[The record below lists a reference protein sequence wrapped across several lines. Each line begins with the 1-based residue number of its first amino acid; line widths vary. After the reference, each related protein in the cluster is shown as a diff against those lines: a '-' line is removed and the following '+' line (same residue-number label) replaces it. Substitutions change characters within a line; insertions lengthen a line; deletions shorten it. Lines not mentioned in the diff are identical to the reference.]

1 MVKRVFKL
9 VYSEIRS
16 LHQAAY
22 VLAFFA
28 IGSQMLALVRD
39 RLLAHTFGAGSEL
52 DLYYA
57 AFRIPDLLF
66 ALFASI
72 LSVYVL
78 LPFVTKARAEKDEA
92 AAASILSQMLTV
104 FLGVYILIAAVLF
117 VLTPYLVQWLFPGFV
132 DNSEILVLLIRVL
145 LLQPFL
151 LGISSLFGVVTQLS
165 QRFILYALSPL
176 VYNLGII
183 FGIAVLYPQF
193 GILGLAIGVV
203 IGALGHVL
211 IQVPL
216 VNSSELA
223 FGFVK
228 KIDWQLIRSVLL
240 FSFPRAITLSIHQVV
255 LLVFISLAT
264 LMTAG
269 SVSAFQLAF
278 NLQSVPLAI
287 IGMSYSVAAFP
298 VLADLFAK
306 QKRDEFCNHVLS
318 AVRHIVFW
326 SFPIIALVIV
336 LRAQIVR
343 VLLGSGEFSWNDTRL
358 TAAMLALFVV
368 SLVGQ
373 SLLLLLVRTFYAGGN
388 TRTPLLIA
396 LFGSVVSIT
405 SALLMVVLFKSVPFI
420 RETLEGLFRLTDVIG
435 TEVLLLAIA
444 FIIGIMVEMILL
456 IIFTKR
462 QFGLVWSSLNR
473 QVFEATTAALA
484 AGITAYATLNFI
496 VDGID
501 QEVFIGI
508 LLQGVVAGFFGILA
522 SLLVYYS
529 LKSKELN
536 EIYTSFRLK
545 ILKKDLI
552 APQVETP

>member
-22 VLAFFA
+22 ILAFFA

-92 AAASILSQMLTV
+92 SAASILSQMLTV
-104 FLGVYILIAAVLF
+104 FLGVYILMAAVLF
-117 VLTPYLVQWLFPGFV
+117 VLTPYLVHWLFPGFA
-132 DNSEILVLLIRVL
+132 DNAEVLVMLIRVL

-151 LGISSLFGVVTQLS
+151 LGVSSLFGVVTQLS
-165 QRFILYALSPL
+165 QRFVLYALSPL

-183 FGIAVLYPQF
+183 FGIVVLYPNL

-216 VNSSELA
+216 VSKSGLA

-228 KIDWQLIRSVLL
+228 KIDWRLIRSVLL

-255 LLVFISLAT
+255 MLVFISLAT

-318 AVRHIVFW
+318 AVRHIIFW

-396 LFGSVVSIT
+396 LFGAVVSIT
-405 SALLMVVLFKSVPFI
+405 SALLMVVLFKAVPFI

-444 FIIGIMVEMILL
+444 FIIGIMVEMLLL

-484 AGITAYATLNFI
+484 AGVTAYATLNFI

-501 QEVFIGI
+501 QEVFVGI
-508 LLQGVVAGFFGILA
+508 LLQGMVAGVFGILA
-522 SLLVYYS
+522 SLVVYYS
-529 LKSKELN
+529 LKSKELH
-536 EIYTSFRLK
+536 EIYSSFRIR

>member
-22 VLAFFA
+22 ILAFFA

-39 RLLAHTFGAGSEL
+39 RLLAHTFGAGPEL
-52 DLYYA
+52 DIYYA

-78 LPFVTKARAEKDEA
+78 LPFVTKARAEKGEA
-92 AAASILSQMLTV
+92 SAASILSQMLSI
-104 FLGVYILIAAVLF
+104 FLGVYILVAAVLF
-117 VLTPYLVQWLFPGFV
+117 VLTPYLVNWLFPGFV
-132 DNSEILVLLIRVL
+132 DNTEVLVMLIRVL

-151 LGISSLFGVVTQLS
+151 LGISSLFGAVTQLS
-165 QRFILYALSPL
+165 QRFVLYALSPL

-183 FGIAVLYPQF
+183 FGIVALYPQL

-203 IGALGHVL
+203 LGALGHIL

-216 VNSSELA
+216 VSKSELA
-223 FGFVK
+223 FGFVS
-228 KIDWQLIRSVLL
+228 KIDWRLIRSVLL

-269 SVSAFQLAF
+269 SVSVFQLAF

-306 QKRDEFCNHVLS
+306 QKREEFCNHVLS
-318 AVRHIVFW
+318 AVRHIIFW

-358 TAAMLALFVV
+358 TAAMLALFVIA
-368 SLVGQ
+368 LVAQ

-396 LFGSVVSIT
+396 LFGAVVSIT
-405 SALLMVVLFKSVPFI
+405 SALLMMMLFKAVPFI

-435 TEVLLLAIA
+435 TEVLLLALA
-444 FIIGIMVEMILL
+444 FIIGTMVEMLL
-456 IIFTKR
+456 LLIFTKR

-473 QVFEATTAALA
+473 QVFEATTAAIA
-484 AGITAYATLNFI
+484 AGVVAYATLSFI
-496 VDGID
+496 VDGIN
-501 QEVFIGI
+501 QEVFVGI
-508 LLQGVVAGFFGILA
+508 MLQGIVAGIFGVLA
-522 SLLVYYS
+522 ALLVYYG
-529 LKSKELN
+529 LKSKELH
-536 EIYTSFRLK
+536 EIYSSFRIK
-545 ILKKDLI
+545 ILKKDVI

>member
-22 VLAFFA
+22 ILAFFA
-28 IGSQMLALVRD
+28 LGSQMLALVRD

-78 LPFVTKARAEKDEA
+78 LPFVTKARAESGADS
-92 AAASILSQMLTV
+92 AASILSQMLTV
-104 FLGVYILIAAVLF
+104 FLGVYILMAMVLF
-117 VLTPYLVQWLFPGFV
+117 ILTPYLVEWLFPGFV
-132 DNSEILVLLIRVL
+132 YNTEVLVMLIRVL
-145 LLQPFL
+145 LLQPLL

-165 QRFILYALSPL
+165 QRFVLYALSPL

-183 FGIAVLYPQF
+183 FGIVVLYPQF
-193 GILGLAIGVV
+193 GILGLAMGVV

-216 VNSSELA
+216 VNKSDLS
-223 FGFVK
+223 FGLVR
-228 KIDWQLIRSVLL
+228 KIDWRLIRSVLL
-240 FSFPRAITLSIHQVV
+240 FSFPRAVTLSIHQVV
-255 LLVFISLAT
+255 LLVLISLAT

-306 QKRDEFCNHVLS
+306 QKREEFCNHVLS
-318 AVRHIVFW
+318 AVRHIIFW
-326 SFPIIALVIV
+326 SVPIIALVIV

-358 TAAMLALFVV
+358 TAAMLALFVI
-368 SLVGQ
+368 SLVAQ

-396 LFGSVVSIT
+396 LFGAVLSIT
-405 SALLMVVLFKSVPFI
+405 SALFMVMLYNSVSFI
-420 RETLEGLFRLTDVIG
+420 RTTLEGLFRLNGVVG
-435 TEVLLLAIA
+435 TEVLLLALA
-444 FIIGIMVEMILL
+444 FIFGTIVEMLL
-456 IIFTKR
+456 LLIFTKR

-473 QVFEATTAALA
+473 QVFEATTAGLA
-484 AGITAYATLNFI
+484 AGITTYITLSFI
-496 VDGID
+496 VNGIN
-501 QEVFIGI
+501 QEVFVGI
-508 LLQGVVAGFFGILA
+508 LLQGVVAGVLGIGA

-529 LKSKELN
+529 LGSKELH
-536 EIYTSFRLK
+536 EIYSSFRIK

-552 APQVETP
+552 APQIEVP

>member
-22 VLAFFA
+22 ILALFA

-78 LPFVTKARAEKDEA
+78 LPFVTKARAEKSEA
-92 AAASILSQMLTV
+92 SAASILSQMLTV
-104 FLGVYILIAAVLF
+104 FLVVYVLMAGVLF
-117 VLTPYLVQWLFPGFV
+117 VMTPYLVHWLFPGFA
-132 DNSEILVLLIRVL
+132 DNADVLVMLIRVL

-151 LGISSLFGVVTQLS
+151 LGVSSLFGVVTQLS
-165 QRFILYALSPL
+165 QRFVLYALSPL

-183 FGIAVLYPQF
+183 FGIVVLYPQL

-203 IGALGHVL
+203 LGALGHIL

-216 VNSSELA
+216 VNKSELA

-228 KIDWQLIRSVLL
+228 KIDWHLIRSILL
-240 FSFPRAITLSIHQVV
+240 FSFPRAVTLSIHQVV

-306 QKRDEFCNHVLS
+306 QKRDEFCHHVLS
-318 AVRHIVFW
+318 AVRHIIFW

-358 TAAMLALFVV
+358 TAAMLALFVI

-396 LFGSVVSIT
+396 LFGAVVSIT
-405 SALLMVVLFKSVPFI
+405 SALLMVMLFKAVPVI
-420 RETLEGLFRLTDVIG
+420 RETLEGLFRLSGVVG
-435 TEVLLLAIA
+435 TEVLILAIA

-456 IIFTKR
+456 LIFTRR

-473 QVFEATTAALA
+473 QLFEATFAALA
-484 AGITAYATLNFI
+484 AGTTAYATLSFI
-496 VDGID
+496 VDGIK
-501 QEVFIGI
+501 QEVFLGI
-508 LLQGVVAGFFGILA
+508 LLQGVVAGILGITA

-529 LKSKELN
+529 FKSKELH
-536 EIYTSFRLK
+536 EIYSSFRIK

>member
-22 VLAFFA
+22 ILAFFA
-28 IGSQMLALVRD
+28 IGSQILALIRDRMLA
-39 RLLAHTFGAGSEL
+39 HNFGAGPEL

-78 LPFVTKARAEKDEA
+78 LPFVTKARAEKDEV

-104 FLGVYILIAAVLF
+104 FLGVYALMAVIIFL
-117 VLTPYLVQWLFPGFV
+117 LAPYLVHWLFPGFSNEA
-132 DNSEILVLLIRVL
+132 DALVMLIRVL

-165 QRFILYALSPL
+165 QRFVLYALSPL

-183 FGIAVLYPQF
+183 FGIVVLYPRF
-193 GILGLAIGVV
+193 DILGLAIGVV
-203 IGALGHVL
+203 IGALGHIL

-216 VNSSELA
+216 VSKGPLA

-228 KIDWQLIRSVLL
+228 KIDWRLIRSVLF
-240 FSFPRAITLSIHQVV
+240 FSFPRAVTLSIHQVV

-306 QKRDEFCNHVLS
+306 QKRDEFCHHVLS
-318 AVRHIVFW
+318 AVRHIIFW
-326 SFPIIALVIV
+326 SFPIIALVLV

-368 SLVGQ
+368 SLVAQ

-396 LFGSVVSIT
+396 LFGAVISIT
-405 SALLMVVLFKSVPFI
+405 SALIMVSLFKAVPLI
-420 RETLEGLFRLTDVIG
+420 RETLEGIFRLNGVIG

-444 FIIGIMVEMILL
+444 FIIGTMVEMVLL
-456 IIFTKR
+456 LIFTKR
-462 QFGLVWSSLNR
+462 QFGLIWSSLNR
-473 QVFEATTAALA
+473 QVFEATFAALA
-484 AGITAYATLNFI
+484 AGLTAYVTLSFI
-496 VDGID
+496 VDGIKQD
-501 QEVFIGI
+501 FFIGI
-508 LLQGVVAGFFGILA
+508 LLQGAVAGILGVA
-522 SLLVYYS
+522 AALLVYHTF
-529 LKSKELN
+529 KSKELH
-536 EIYTSFRLK
+536 EIYSSFRIK